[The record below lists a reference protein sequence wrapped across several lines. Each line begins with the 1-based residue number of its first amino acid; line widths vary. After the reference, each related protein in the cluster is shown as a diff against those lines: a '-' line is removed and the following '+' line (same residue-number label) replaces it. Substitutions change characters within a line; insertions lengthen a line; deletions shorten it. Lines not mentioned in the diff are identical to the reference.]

1 MTGASY
7 FDRIWESV
15 PEGLEPERFA
25 TRRDY
30 LLARVAPGERVLDVG
45 CGEGAFAAALD
56 DHGAAVVA
64 VDVAAE
70 PLRRAAARYRGLDV
84 RLVPE
89 AAPLPFDDDS
99 FDVAWAGELLEHVV
113 DVVGLLDELHR
124 VLRPGGRLLVSTP
137 NHPPLRLLA
146 LALSP
151 RAFDS
156 HFDPRS
162 DHVRFLS
169 SRTLRLVLELAGFE
183 VIEVRG
189 AGGGAPGLR
198 PLLLASARRP
208 GAR

>member
-1 MTGASY
+1 
-7 FDRIWESV
+7 
-15 PEGLEPERFA
+15 
-25 TRRDY
+25 
-30 LLARVAPGERVLDVG
+30 
-45 CGEGAFAAALD
+45 
-56 DHGAAVVA
+56 
-64 VDVAAE
+64 
-70 PLRRAAARYRGLDV
+70 
-84 RLVPE
+84 
-89 AAPLPFDDDS
+89 
-99 FDVAWAGELLEHVV
+99 LLEHVV

-169 SRTLRLVLELAGFE
+169 SRSLRLVLELAGFE

>member
-1 MTGASY
+1 MTGMPY

-70 PLRRAAARYRGLDV
+70 PLRRAAARFPGLDL
-84 RLVPE
+84 RLVPV
-89 AAPLPFDDDS
+89 AGPLPFDDES
-99 FDVAWAGELLEHVV
+99 FDVAWAGEVLEHVV

-146 LALSP
+146 LALAP

-183 VIEVRG
+183 RVELRG
-189 AGGGAPGLR
+189 AGAAPGLR
-198 PLLLASARRP
+198 PLLLASARRRD
-208 GAR
+208 AR